1 MSPFY
6 KRIIFLAALLL
17 VRAGYAQQ
25 EPTSAPTPQAF
36 TLDQCIDYALKNAI
50 SMQNATLDQQ
60 IAAAKV
66 KETVG
71 LGLPDI
77 SGNVQL
83 VHNTQLQRFFTTY
96 TGASG
101 FLGDLSTVPNIKVGD
116 VVAAQN
122 FFQLKNSGTASVT
135 VNQLLFSG
143 SYLVGLQASQA
154 FKDLSYKNANQTREQ
169 LVQSVKKAYYSLLIS
184 KERLLLFEANM
195 ARVENLLKNTIEQ
208 NKNGFVESIDVDRIR
223 VSYNNLKVEQANYLN
238 IHELSS
244 WLLKFQMNYPIDQ
257 PISISGS
264 MEDVNADLKVDPIEE
279 GWDYKTRSD
288 YKVLEANYK
297 LQKLT
302 IKNQYAGALPTLSA
316 FGTFGFNTQ
325 SSDFWGLFS
334 TNSAIADQGT
344 LGPDKWYNYSLL
356 GVTMNIPIFSGF
368 QRHHKIQQ
376 EKLNL
381 VKLDNAFKTLKQGVD
396 LETRQTTINFK
407 NALNS
412 LAAQKENMELA
423 TNVARVTKIK
433 YEQGV
438 GSNFEVVEAESS
450 LRQAQTNYYSAL
462 YDAITYKI
470 DLDKAYG
477 RLLTITTNPQ
487 SK

>member
-6 KRIIFLAALLL
+6 KLFIFLAALLL

-25 EPTSAPTPQAF
+25 EPTPAPQAF
-36 TLDQCIDYALKNAI
+36 TLEQCIDFALKNAI
-50 SMQNATLDQQ
+50 NMQNATLDQQ

-71 LGLPDI
+71 LGLPEI

-96 TGASG
+96 TGNTG
-101 FLGDLSTVPNIKVGD
+101 FLGDLTAVPNIKVGD

-135 VNQLLFSG
+135 ANQLLFSG

-154 FKDLSYKNANQTREQ
+154 FKDLSYKTANQTREEVIQ
-169 LVQSVKKAYYSLLIS
+169 DVKKAYYSLLIS

-195 ARVENLLKNTIEQ
+195 VRVQALLNNTIEQ
-208 NKNGFVESIDVDRIR
+208 NKNGFAESIDVDRIR
-223 VSYNNLKVEQANYLN
+223 VSYNNLKVEQANFLN
-238 IHELSS
+238 LHELSS

-257 PISISGS
+257 PILIAGS
-264 MEDVNADLKVDPIEE
+264 MEDMNADLQIDPVEE
-279 GWDYKTRSD
+279 GWDYKTRAD
-288 YKVLEANYK
+288 YKVMEANYK

-316 FGTFGFNTQ
+316 FGTIGYNTQ
-325 SSDFWGLFS
+325 SGDFGGLFS
-334 TNSAIADQGT
+334 TNSKIADQNG
-344 LGPDKWYNYSLL
+344 LGPDKWYDYSLV
-356 GVTMNIPIFSGF
+356 GVTMNVPIFNGF

-381 VKLDNAFKTLKQGVD
+381 SKLDNGFKFLKQKVD
-396 LETRQTTINFK
+396 LETRQTTISFQ

-412 LAAQKENMELA
+412 LAAQKENMDLA
-423 TNVARVTKIK
+423 SNVARVTKIK

-450 LRQAQTNYYSAL
+450 LREAQTNYYSAL
-462 YDAITYKI
+462 YNAITYKI

-477 RLLTITTNPQ
+477 RLITTTNSE